1 MILDLPNIGPVQF
14 RDDLTEEQ
22 LNAQLQQL
30 SAKFGFEIP
39 KGELTT
45 GEMASRAFTRGT
57 KRLGSTFGDVIPAMG
72 AKALGFDEYAQKQLG
87 EAAETEKE
95 IAKYYA
101 PEYES
106 TKNIKGITDLP
117 GFALETIVEQIPNI
131 ATSLIPGVG
140 VGAIAART
148 GLTAVGKSLMMQG
161 AERGLAGEALTQYVA
176 QGMAQNAATRQA
188 VGQGA
193 GAFLGS
199 YAQNAPEIFQNVY
212 QATGKMD
219 VPASL
224 LFGAGSAA
232 LDSILP
238 AQLAKSLTG
247 PAKVGIVENILGKSG
262 MDPSLLRSVS
272 AGVLKG
278 MGVEGL
284 TEGAQE
290 AIGISAEKFV
300 GQNPQI
306 FESADWNRIMES
318 SIRGAIAGSAFGG
331 VGGVGARVQEKREEF
346 VAEQQRQAEE
356 QRQELARQV
365 REAGLTI
372 DEFNALQKQGVLP
385 GMETGMYTQL
395 LEPRAKEE
403 AAKELKGKQ
412 LSLFDEQGVPT
423 KVAEASKVK
432 GDKAEAV
439 RIRQLEQREAA
450 ALKATQEKLKKF
462 FKAKQ
467 GELDLQEA
475 PPFGGVAV
483 EGQPDLF
490 GAPAATTEPTVR
502 PKPGKLTPQQVSTKI
517 DDNVLGS
524 LGIGSTALIRK
535 NKLLDGMDISNPA
548 EAAEVRRILEAY
560 ADRKN
565 LSTSIREKVEQYLNR
580 PEFQAQEVLSEP
592 TISEPARPVGGDV
605 QPSVPGIEQQLAA
618 KPAAAGITEPVPAGL
633 GITGGAVEPATTGE
647 APVNRPLGRK
657 EKADVAKAE
666 AAIEPAIEEKI
677 KFIEQSDDNV
687 LSMMEKQL
695 PKGAD
700 TTGLED
706 TDAFRLF
713 RVVPLIQEYNS
724 LKQIVAKSGET
735 KQRAKNAQEL
745 AILRNAIEN
754 SSPQGAQLVEVLDQA
769 TAREVEKFIDAA
781 NREARNAFTP
791 EIQRRAANI
800 DPAEVARLEKE
811 AAAEA
816 QLEALTN
823 EVAEKFNIITGK
835 KFFLPTYVGKDLD
848 ATGKQ
853 FVENNDLPGLI
864 SHLASTTT
872 NPDVKQ
878 ILNKIKGLN
887 LKTKLVVGSPTGELA
902 MYVGEKAEEYKWG
915 LGAAQDLTK
924 KGATP
929 QQVWNETQWFKG
941 PDGKWRFELDDSGAY
956 LRPLHGENISALE
969 SIGPRSEFGW
979 TVGDVLDHPKL
990 FEAYPQ
996 LANVKVTRNPGF
1008 FDAFGLTQGAFY
1020 EDKNTI
1026 NITPYA
1032 KDPLSTLLHEVQ
1044 HWVQAREGFAS
1055 GGNED
1060 SVRLDNL
1067 DALKKVEISLK
1078 ELIQNNPE
1086 LEKSED
1092 LKERVKFIAAKNAL
1106 KATSNLI
1113 ANNNEV
1119 SRLYK
1124 ALDVQQSLVDLAE
1137 HKYTATDRA
1146 IKNVDTASRQGY
1158 NEWSALNKNAA
1169 ELRKEI
1175 SRLNKE
1181 VRATKE
1187 NIDKTIKSFV
1197 GFENV
1202 KHVIYEHI
1210 AGEVEARDVQRRRQF
1225 DAAMRGQT
1233 LPGSSIEIR
1242 PENQILL
1249 RKEGET
1255 KAGSYDPAT
1264 NTIALDPK
1272 LGLNEHTVIH
1282 ELVHAAISHVLRNPN
1297 HPLTKEI
1304 TKLYEGTYNQLGSS
1318 YGALDIQE
1326 FAAEL
1331 VGNPE
1336 FQATLKALKAPRSGN
1351 MFQRMMQAV
1360 AEFFGFRKAYDKG
1373 IKLVSDIVDISSDIE
1388 PTLGNKMFHTMGS
1401 TVNQAFEA
1409 VGDIGRNMPELTTR
1423 AAENVRNTFS
1433 NLQDS
1438 GLIKAGMG
1446 MLRLDNLN
1454 TIYNKE
1460 LPSIQNLID
1469 ALEQRNGRQEQDIVQ
1484 INEQYKRF
1492 SKAVQADPKAAE
1504 RMNNMAVDARLAQV
1518 DPLDPN
1524 FKTTPTNVAAYN
1536 KLRREFLSLPKDL
1549 QNTYREIRQ
1558 SYTDAIEK
1566 YEELLLSAASPS
1578 LQKKLKAEFETRKR
1592 LVAYIPFL
1600 RRGDYWIEY
1609 ADPATGERT
1618 VQAFESDRERDAY
1631 ITKDLPKG
1639 TDVRKYKNLQDIRF
1653 IPSNVPPT
1661 TFIGRVIRELQAEG
1675 ASQDMLNSVYQSYLA
1690 LMPAE
1695 SISKRFMKSDD
1706 VLGMERDIVRGFGDT
1721 MIKWTRKLAD
1731 SEFAPKI
1738 DQAINAIQ
1746 GEARANGSSD
1756 VIAAAENITS
1766 QSEFFH
1772 NPTYG
1777 KVVSGVTAFSY
1788 FEYIAGN
1795 ISSALIN
1802 LTSLPMFAWPILGAK
1817 FGFDKASGAMLS
1829 ASKVVTNGIEKDPRY
1844 KKLYQ
1849 MLKDHGQL
1857 EHTMAREVLE
1867 SRRMTTGEYLGIK
1880 ARILDTLSYPFS
1892 ATERYNRGVTAV
1904 AAYDLARGMGMSDEA
1919 ASRYAINTVK
1929 DINTS
1934 GMAVT
1939 APKYMQHPL
1948 GRVFFTFKSFVWNSA
1963 FIVAR
1968 SFHQAFK
1975 GESPEVRRMARR
1987 QLIGI
1992 YGMAGAFAG
2001 VKGLPFFGFAET
2013 LAQMINALFGD
2024 DDEPY
2029 NFDEDMREFFGE
2041 LLYKGPTNFL
2051 TNLEIANRTGVAQD
2065 LIFRDDPRS
2074 IAEHGYVLSAMRNAF
2089 GPAGSYAVN
2098 AENAIKMMGEGHTG
2112 RSIEALSPSWMR
2124 NGMKGMRYMSEG
2136 ALTLKGDPVEEDISA
2151 YNAMMQIIGFSPASL
2166 SSTYE
2171 KTSAAKGYEKAVAT
2185 RKQQLLNKYDMA
2197 RHAGDMD
2204 LLGDVREDIANFNSK
2219 HPANRIT
2226 ETTLLK
2232 SKKAREAAEKNMIN
2246 GVTFNKKMK
2255 GEIQEKFFSDED

>member
-22 LNAQLQQL
+22 LSAQLNQL
-30 SAKFGFEIP
+30 AGALGFEIP

-45 GEMASRAFTRGT
+45 GEMAKRAFTRGA

-72 AKALGFDEYAQKQLG
+72 AKALGFDEYAQKQMG

-101 PEYES
+101 PQYES
-106 TKNIKGITDLP
+106 TANVKGLGDVP
-117 GFALETIVEQIPNI
+117 GFALETVIEQIPNI
-131 ATSLIPGVG
+131 VTSIIPGVG

-148 GLTAVGKSLMMQG
+148 GLTAVGKTLALDG
-161 AERGLAGEALTQYVA
+161 IKKGLTGEALTQFVA
-176 QGMAQNAATRQA
+176 ENLAQTQAKRMAF
-188 VGQGA
+188 GQGA
-193 GAFLGS
+193 GAYLGS

-212 QATGKMD
+212 QATGQMD

-224 LFGAGSAA
+224 IFGAGSAA

-238 AQLAKSLTG
+238 ARLASKLTG
-247 PAKVGIVENILGKSG
+247 PAKIGIVENLLAKSG
-262 MDPSLLRSVS
+262 MEPSLLRSIT
-272 AGVLKG
+272 AEMLKG
-278 MGVEGL
+278 VSTEGL

-290 AIGISAEKFV
+290 AIGIAAEKFV
-300 GQNPQI
+300 AGHPQI

-331 VGGVGARVQEKREEF
+331 AGGVGARVQEKRQEF
-346 VAEQQRQAEE
+346 AQEQQRQAEE
-356 QRQELARQV
+356 KRQELARTVEQ
-365 REAGLTI
+365 AGLTI
-372 DEFNALQKQGVLP
+372 DEYNALQKQGVLP
-385 GMETGMYTQL
+385 GMEMGMYTQL
-395 LEPRAKEE
+395 LTPKAKEE
-403 AAKELKGKQ
+403 AVKELKGKQ

-423 KVAEASKVK
+423 KVAEASKTK
-432 GDKAEAV
+432 GDKAEAI
-439 RIRQLEQREAA
+439 RIRQLEKREAA

-462 FKAKQ
+462 FGAKQ

-475 PPFGGVAV
+475 PPAGGIAV

-490 GAPAATTEPTVR
+490 GTAQVSEPTVVK
-502 PKPGKLTPQQVSTKI
+502 KPGKLTPQEVGTRI
-517 DDNVLGS
+517 DDSVLGS

-535 NKLLDGMDISNPA
+535 NKLLEGKDISNPA
-548 EAAEVRRILEAY
+548 DAAEVRRILEAY

-565 LSTSIREKVEQYLNR
+565 LSTSIREKVEQYLSR

-592 TISEPARPVGGDV
+592 AISEPTRPVGGEL
-605 QPSVPGIEQQLAA
+605 QPSVPSVEQQPAA
-618 KPAAAGITEPVPAGL
+618 EPAAAGITEPDTTGL
-633 GITGGAVEPATTGE
+633 GVAGPAAKPAVGREEAVSSALGDYFDTKTALNARYDELQATYEELDAKYWDLQYKPEQAEERDRVKAERDAVANEQDAILEQLQNLKFPSKEDT
-647 APVNRPLGRK
+647 NRSLGRK
-657 EKADVAKAE
+657 EQADVAKAE

-677 KFIEQSDDNV
+677 KFIEQSDNNV

-713 RVVPLIQEYNS
+713 RVVPLIQEYNA
-724 LKQIVAKSGET
+724 LKQVIAKSGEA
-735 KQRAKNAQEL
+735 KQRAKNEQEL
-745 AILRNAIEN
+745 AVLRNAIEN
-754 SSPQGAQLVEVLDQA
+754 SSPQGAQLLDVLDQA
-769 TAREVEKFIDAA
+769 TAREIEKFIDAA

-791 EIQRRAANI
+791 EIQRRAAAI

-816 QLEALTN
+816 KLDALTN

-848 ATGKQ
+848 ATGKE
-853 FVENNDLPGLI
+853 FVENNDLSGLI

-872 NPDVKQ
+872 NADVKQ

-887 LKTKLVVGSPTGELA
+887 LKTKIEVGTPTGPLA
-902 MYVGEKAEEYKWG
+902 SIAPEGIPQSLWDLHQKMRDAENVARSWNYGSAKRNLTMASRRLMDAAIKEYGSWE
-915 LGAAQDLTK
+915 AAQPVLISMNEESSRREDTLEGPK
-924 KGATP
+924 K
-929 QQVWNETQWFKG
+929 
-941 PDGKWRFELDDSGAY
+941 S
-956 LRPLHGENISALE
+956 
-969 SIGPRSEFGW
+969 
-979 TVGDVLDHPKL
+979 
-990 FEAYPQ
+990 
-996 LANVKVTRNPGF
+996 
-1008 FDAFGLTQGAFY
+1008 
-1020 EDKNTI
+1020 
-1026 NITPYA
+1026 
-1032 KDPLSTLLHEVQ
+1032 
-1044 HWVQAREGFAS
+1044 
-1055 GGNED
+1055 
-1060 SVRLDNL
+1060 
-1067 DALKKVEISLK
+1067 
-1078 ELIQNNPE
+1078 
-1086 LEKSED
+1086 
-1092 LKERVKFIAAKNAL
+1092 
-1106 KATSNLI
+1106 
-1113 ANNNEV
+1113 
-1119 SRLYK
+1119 
-1124 ALDVQQSLVDLAE
+1124 
-1137 HKYTATDRA
+1137 
-1146 IKNVDTASRQGY
+1146 
-1158 NEWSALNKNAA
+1158 
-1169 ELRKEI
+1169 
-1175 SRLNKE
+1175 
-1181 VRATKE
+1181 
-1187 NIDKTIKSFV
+1187 
-1197 GFENV
+1197 
-1202 KHVIYEHI
+1202 
-1210 AGEVEARDVQRRRQF
+1210 
-1225 DAAMRGQT
+1225 
-1233 LPGSSIEIR
+1233 
-1242 PENQILL
+1242 
-1249 RKEGET
+1249 
-1255 KAGSYDPAT
+1255 GSYDPAT
-1264 NTIALDPK
+1264 DTIVLDPK
-1272 LGLNEHTVIH
+1272 LGLNEHTAIH

-1304 TKLYEGTYNQLGSS
+1304 TKLYEATYNQLGSS
-1318 YGALDIQE
+1318 YGALDVQE

-1336 FQATLKALKAPRSGN
+1336 FQATLKAIKAPRSGN

-1360 AEFFGFRKAYDKG
+1360 AEFFGFRRAYDKG
-1373 IKLVSDIVDISSDIE
+1373 MKLVSDIVDISAGVE
-1388 PTLGNKMFHTMGS
+1388 PTLGNKMYHGMG
-1401 TVNQAFEA
+1401 TAVNQAFEA
-1409 VGDIGRNMPELTTR
+1409 VGDIGRNMPQLTTR

-1433 NLQDS
+1433 NIQES
-1438 GLIKAGMG
+1438 GLLKAGMG
-1446 MLRLDNLN
+1446 LLRLDNLN
-1454 TIYNKE
+1454 TIYGKE
-1460 LPSIQNLID
+1460 LPSIQSLID
-1469 ALEQRNGRQEQDIVQ
+1469 ALEQRNGRQEQDIAR

-1524 FKTTPTNVAAYN
+1524 FKTTPQNVAAYN
-1536 KLRREFLSLPKDL
+1536 KLRREFLSLPADL
-1549 QNTYREIRQ
+1549 QTTYREIRQ
-1558 SYTDAIEK
+1558 SYTDAIDK

-1578 LQKKLKAEFETRKR
+1578 LQKKLKAEFEARKR
-1592 LVAYIPFL
+1592 LVAYVPFL

-1609 ADPATGERT
+1609 ADPDTGERT
-1618 VQAFESDRERDAY
+1618 VQAFESDRERDAF
-1631 ITKDLPKG
+1631 IAKDLPQG
-1639 TDVRKYKNLQDIRF
+1639 TQVRKYKNLQDIRF

-1675 ASQDMLNSVYQSYLA
+1675 ASQEMLNSVYQSYLA

-1721 MIKWTRKLAD
+1721 MIKWARKLAD

-1746 GEARANGSSD
+1746 GEARANGNTD

-1777 KVVSGVTAFSY
+1777 KVVSGATAFSY

-1802 LTSLPMFAWPILGAK
+1802 LTSLPMFSWPVLGAK
-1817 FGFDKASGAMLS
+1817 FGFDKASSAML
-1829 ASKVVTNGIEKDPRY
+1829 AAGKVVTNGMEKNPRY
-1844 KKLYQ
+1844 KELYK

-1867 SRRMTTGEYLGIK
+1867 ARRMTTGDYLGIK
-1880 ARILDTLSYPFS
+1880 ARILDALSYPFS

-1904 AAYDLARGMGMSDEA
+1904 AAYDLARGAGMSEQA
-1919 ASRYAINTVK
+1919 AMRYALNTVK

-1939 APKYMQHPL
+1939 APKYMQHPI
-1948 GRVFFTFKSFVWNSA
+1948 GRVFFTFKSFAWNSA

-1975 GESPEVRRMARR
+1975 SESPEIRRIARR
-1987 QLIGI
+1987 QLIGM

-2001 VKGLPFFGFAET
+2001 VKGLPFFGLAET
-2013 LAQMINALFGD
+2013 IAQMINALFGD

-2041 LLYKGPTNFL
+2041 LLYKGPTNFF

-2065 LIFRDDPRS
+2065 LVFRDDPRS

-2098 AENAIKMMGEGHTG
+2098 AENAIKMMGEGHTE
-2112 RSIEALSPSWMR
+2112 RAIEALVPSWMR

-2136 ALTLKGDPVEEDISA
+2136 ALTLKGDPVEEDIGA
-2151 YNAMMQIIGFSPASL
+2151 YNSLMQIIGFSPASL

-2171 KTSAAKGYEKAVAT
+2171 KTSAAKGYEKAVGD
-2185 RKQQLLNKYDMA
+2185 RKQKLLNRYDMA

-2204 LLGDVREDIANFNSK
+2204 LLADTQEDINNFNAK
-2219 HPANRIT
+2219 HPNNRISS
-2226 ETTLLK
+2226 TTLLK
-2232 SKKAREAAEKNMIN
+2232 SKKAREAAEKNTIN

>member
-432 GDKAEAV
+432 GDKAEAI

-618 KPAAAGITEPVPAGL
+618 EPAAAGITEPVPAGL

-864 SHLASTTT
+864 NHLASSTT

-887 LKTKLVVGSPTGELA
+887 LKTKLEIGSPTGELA
-902 MYVGEKAEEYKWG
+902 AKSLNTVEDVIEDGVSRYANALVKNRVNLLDTPATMGGRADAALTRVIDGIEERLKA
-915 LGAAQDLTK
+915 LGVSTARDAQ
-924 KGATP
+924 G
-929 QQVWNETQWFKG
+929 
-941 PDGKWRFELDDSGAY
+941 
-956 LRPLHGENISALE
+956 NI
-969 SIGPRSEFGW
+969 
-979 TVGDVLDHPKL
+979 
-990 FEAYPQ
+990 
-996 LANVKVTRNPGF
+996 
-1008 FDAFGLTQGAFY
+1008 
-1020 EDKNTI
+1020 
-1026 NITPYA
+1026 
-1032 KDPLSTLLHEVQ
+1032 
-1044 HWVQAREGFAS
+1044 
-1055 GGNED
+1055 
-1060 SVRLDNL
+1060 
-1067 DALKKVEISLK
+1067 
-1078 ELIQNNPE
+1078 E
-1086 LEKSED
+1086 LEKIIYSQVIP
-1092 LKERVKFIAAKNAL
+1092 RARQVL
-1106 KATSNLI
+1106 KA
-1113 ANNNEV
+1113 E
-1119 SRLYK
+1119 
-1124 ALDVQQSLVDLAE
+1124 
-1137 HKYTATDRA
+1137 
-1146 IKNVDTASRQGY
+1146 G
-1158 NEWSALNKNAA
+1158 
-1169 ELRKEI
+1169 
-1175 SRLNKE
+1175 
-1181 VRATKE
+1181 
-1187 NIDKTIKSFV
+1187 KS
-1197 GFENV
+1197 
-1202 KHVIYEHI
+1202 
-1210 AGEVEARDVQRRRQF
+1210 
-1225 DAAMRGQT
+1225 
-1233 LPGSSIEIR
+1233 
-1242 PENQILL
+1242 
-1249 RKEGET
+1249 
-1255 KAGSYDPAT
+1255 GSYDPAT
-1264 NTIALDPK
+1264 NTIVLDPN
-1272 LGLNEHTVIH
+1272 LGLNEHTAIH

-1438 GLIKAGMG
+1438 GLVKAGMG

>member
-22 LNAQLQQL
+22 LGAQLQQL
-30 SAKFGFEIP
+30 STKFGFEIP

-57 KRLGSTFGDVIPAMG
+57 KRLGSTFGDIIPAMG
-72 AKALGFDEYAQKQLG
+72 AKALGFEEYAQKQMG

-101 PEYES
+101 PQYES
-106 TKNIKGITDLP
+106 TKNIKGIADLP

-140 VGAIAART
+140 AGAIAART
-148 GLTAVGKSLMMQG
+148 GLTAVGKSLMVQG
-161 AERGLAGEALTQYVA
+161 AELGLAGEALTQYVA
-176 QGMAQNAATRQA
+176 QGMAQSAATRQV

-212 QATGKMD
+212 QATGQMD

-247 PAKVGIVENILGKSG
+247 PAKVGIVENLLAKSG
-262 MDPSLLRSVS
+262 MEPSLLRSVS
-272 AGVLKG
+272 SGVLKG

-300 GQNPQI
+300 AKNPQI

-331 VGGVGARVQEKREEF
+331 AGGVGARAQEKREEF
-346 VAEQQRQAEE
+346 AVEQQRQVAE
-356 QRQELARQV
+356 QRQELAKTVEQ
-365 REAGLTI
+365 AGLTI

-385 GMETGMYTQL
+385 GMEMGMYTQL

-403 AAKELKGKQ
+403 AVKELKGKQ

-432 GDKAEAV
+432 GDKADAIRV
-439 RIRQLEQREAA
+439 RQLEQREAA
-450 ALKATQEKLKKF
+450 TLKATQEKLKKF

-467 GELDLQEA
+467 GELNLQEA
-475 PPFGGVAV
+475 PPFGGTAV

-490 GAPAATTEPTVR
+490 GAPAAVSEPTVR
-502 PKPGKLTPQQVSTKI
+502 PKPGKLTPQQVATKI
-517 DDNVLGS
+517 DDEVLGA
-524 LGIGSTALIRK
+524 LGIGSTAIIRK
-535 NKLLDGMDISNPA
+535 NKLLEGKDISNPA
-548 EAAEVRRILEAY
+548 DAAEVRRILEAY

-565 LSTSIREKVEQYLNR
+565 LSTSIREKIEQYLNR

-592 TISEPARPVGGDV
+592 TISEPAGPVGGNV
-605 QPSVPGIEQQLAA
+605 QPSVPSIEQQLAA
-618 KPAAAGITEPVPAGL
+618 EPAAAGITEPIPSGL
-633 GITGGAVEPATTGE
+633 DVTRPAVEPVVGGE
-647 APVNRPLGRK
+647 ELVNRPLGRQEVK
-657 EKADVAKAE
+657 DIAKAE

-687 LSMMEKQL
+687 LTMMEKQL

-713 RVVPLIQEYNS
+713 RVVPLIQEYND
-724 LKQIVAKSGET
+724 LKQIMAKSGEA
-735 KQRAKNAQEL
+735 KQRAKNEQEL
-745 AILRNAIEN
+745 AVLRNAIEN
-754 SSPQGAQLVEVLDQA
+754 SSPQGAQLVQVLDQA

-791 EIQRRAANI
+791 EIQRRAAAI
-800 DPAEVARLEKE
+800 DPAEVARQEAESKLETQ
-811 AAAEA
+811 AAKMADEWVTA
-816 QLEALTN
+816 RVVKAIES
-823 EVAEKFNIITGK
+823 GK
-835 KFFLPTYVGKDLD
+835 VDNLID
-848 ATGKQ
+848 AAIEQ
-853 FVENNDLPGLI
+853 E
-864 SHLASTTT
+864 T
-872 NPDVKQ
+872 NPEVKQ
-878 ILNKIKGLN
+878 ILQKIKKMG
-887 LKTKLVVGSPTGELA
+887 LKTQVKTGKIKPGKMNMLD
-902 MYVGEKAEEYKWG
+902 VGE
-915 LGAAQDLTK
+915 
-924 KGATP
+924 
-929 QQVWNETQWFKG
+929 F
-941 PDGKWRFELDDSGAY
+941 
-956 LRPLHGENISALE
+956 
-969 SIGPRSEFGW
+969 
-979 TVGDVLDHPKL
+979 
-990 FEAYPQ
+990 
-996 LANVKVTRNPGF
+996 
-1008 FDAFGLTQGAFY
+1008 
-1020 EDKNTI
+1020 
-1026 NITPYA
+1026 
-1032 KDPLSTLLHEVQ
+1032 
-1044 HWVQAREGFAS
+1044 
-1055 GGNED
+1055 
-1060 SVRLDNL
+1060 
-1067 DALKKVEISLK
+1067 
-1078 ELIQNNPE
+1078 
-1086 LEKSED
+1086 
-1092 LKERVKFIAAKNAL
+1092 
-1106 KATSNLI
+1106 
-1113 ANNNEV
+1113 
-1119 SRLYK
+1119 
-1124 ALDVQQSLVDLAE
+1124 
-1137 HKYTATDRA
+1137 
-1146 IKNVDTASRQGY
+1146 
-1158 NEWSALNKNAA
+1158 
-1169 ELRKEI
+1169 
-1175 SRLNKE
+1175 
-1181 VRATKE
+1181 
-1187 NIDKTIKSFV
+1187 
-1197 GFENV
+1197 
-1202 KHVIYEHI
+1202 
-1210 AGEVEARDVQRRRQF
+1210 
-1225 DAAMRGQT
+1225 
-1233 LPGSSIEIR
+1233 
-1242 PENQILL
+1242 
-1249 RKEGET
+1249 
-1255 KAGSYDPAT
+1255 DPAT
-1264 NTIALDPK
+1264 NTITYDPEY
-1272 LGLNEHTVIH
+1272 LNRNTTVH
-1282 ELVHAAISHVLRNPN
+1282 EIVHAALSKVLLDPN
-1297 HPLTKEI
+1297 HPLTKEM
-1304 TKLYEGTYNQLGSS
+1304 TKLYEGLYNQLGSS
-1318 YGALDIQE
+1318 YGALDIHE

-1331 VGNPE
+1331 IGNPE

-1351 MFQRMMQAV
+1351 MFQRAMQAI
-1360 AEFFGFRKAYDKG
+1360 AEFFGFRKGTSAYDAGLKA
-1373 IKLVSDIVDISSDIE
+1373 INKIIDVSGDVELPASA
-1388 PTLGNKMFHTMGS
+1388 KMYHTMGS
-1401 TVNQAFEA
+1401 TVNQAFNA
-1409 VGDIGRNMPELTTR
+1409 VGDIGRNMPELTNR

-1433 NLQDS
+1433 NLQES
-1438 GLIKAGMG
+1438 GLLKAGMG
-1446 MLRLDNLN
+1446 LLRLDNLN
-1454 TIYNKE
+1454 TIYGKE
-1460 LPSIQNLID
+1460 LPSIQTLID
-1469 ALEQRNGRQEQDIVQ
+1469 ALEQRNGRQEQDIAR

-1524 FKTTPTNVAAYN
+1524 FKTTPANVAAYN

-1549 QNTYREIRQ
+1549 QDTYKEIRQ

-1578 LQKKLKAEFETRKR
+1578 LQKKLKVEFEARKR

-1631 ITKDLPKG
+1631 IAKDLPKG

-1675 ASQDMLNSVYQSYLA
+1675 ASQEMLNSVYQSYLT

-1721 MIKWTRKLAD
+1721 MIKWARKLAD

-1738 DQAINAIQ
+1738 DQSINAIQ
-1746 GEARANGSSD
+1746 GEAKANGNSD
-1756 VIAAAENITS
+1756 VIAAAENVTS

-1777 KVVSGVTAFSY
+1777 KVVSGATAFSY

-1802 LTSLPMFAWPILGAK
+1802 LTSLPMFSWPVLGAK
-1817 FGFDKASGAMLS
+1817 FGFDKASSAML
-1829 ASKVVTNGIEKDPRY
+1829 AAGKVVTNGMEKNPRY
-1844 KKLYQ
+1844 KELYK

-1867 SRRMTTGEYLGIK
+1867 ARRMTTGDYLGIK
-1880 ARILDTLSYPFS
+1880 ARIMDALSYPFS

-1904 AAYDLARGMGMSDEA
+1904 AAYDLARGAGMNEEA
-1919 ASRYAINTVK
+1919 AIRYALNTVK

-1939 APKYMQHPL
+1939 APKYMQHPI
-1948 GRVFFTFKSFVWNSA
+1948 GRVFFTFKSFAWNSA

-1975 GESPEVRRMARR
+1975 SESPEVRRIARR
-1987 QLIGI
+1987 QLIGM

-2001 VKGLPFFGFAET
+2001 VKGLPFFGLAET
-2013 LAQMINALFGD
+2013 IAQMINALFGD

-2041 LLYKGPTNFL
+2041 LLYKGPTNFF

-2089 GPAGSYAVN
+2089 GPIGSYAVN
-2098 AENAIKMMGEGHTG
+2098 AENAIKMMNEGHTE
-2112 RSIEALSPSWMR
+2112 RAVEALVPSWMR

-2136 ALTLKGDPVEEDISA
+2136 ALTLKGDPVEEDIGA
-2151 YNAMMQIIGFSPASL
+2151 YNSMMQLIGFSPASL

-2171 KTSAAKGYEKAVAT
+2171 RTSAAKGYEKEVAA
-2185 RKQQLLNKYDMA
+2185 RKQKLLNKYDMA
-2197 RHAGDMD
+2197 QHAGDTDMMS
-2204 LLGDVREDIANFNSK
+2204 DVREDINNFNSK
-2219 HPANRIT
+2219 HPANRISG
-2226 ETTLLK
+2226 TTLLK